1 METKKKDED
10 GVSGKVNDEVKE
22 QQENQRKEDMI
33 DQKINKGRIQ
43 MCEERREWSG
53 RM

>member
-22 QQENQRKEDMI
+22 QQEYQRKEDVV
-33 DQKINKGRIQ
+33 DKKINKGKNPNV
-43 MCEERREWSG
+43 
-53 RM
+53 